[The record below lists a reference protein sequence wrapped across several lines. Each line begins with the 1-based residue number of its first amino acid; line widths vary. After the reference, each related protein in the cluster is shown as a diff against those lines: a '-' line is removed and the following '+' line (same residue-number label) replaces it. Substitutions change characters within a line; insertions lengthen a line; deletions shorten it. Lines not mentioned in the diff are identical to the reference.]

1 MDDEVQNF
9 LTTAMIVIAV
19 ITLTIVL
26 IFWMPHHG

>member
-19 ITLTIVL
+19 VTLTIFL
-26 IFWMPHHG
+26 IFAMPHHG